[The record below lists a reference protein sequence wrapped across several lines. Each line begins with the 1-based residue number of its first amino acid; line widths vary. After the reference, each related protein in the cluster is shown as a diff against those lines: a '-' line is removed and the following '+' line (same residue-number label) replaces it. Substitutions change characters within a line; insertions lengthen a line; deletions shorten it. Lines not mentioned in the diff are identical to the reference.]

1 MYEILAAELAGRRGM
16 LGVASENYLSASKK
30 TNDVRVAE
38 RATKLAI
45 FSRNWEQAQQA
56 SERWSELEPENLEA
70 RQILAQIY
78 LNQGDVSGA
87 TGALKGLI
95 SYSED
100 AGKGALSAV
109 STLLHDTNFRAA
121 LDVMRNLRDAHPND
135 AMIEFGLARLL
146 LSNNEKTQSLE
157 SIERSL
163 RLNSHSTDAILLK
176 GQILSDLGRAQE
188 GYAFIRAQFTESAGI
203 LVLRLGFT
211 RMLVEGEQYDE
222 ASREFEAIAELAP
235 KNANALFSL
244 GLLALESR
252 RTDAAEKYLK
262 QVVDL
267 GEYLSDSHYYL
278 GRIAGTRQEHRT
290 AISHYEFVAE
300 GDNAVD
306 ARIRSAEIYAK
317 IGQVDKGRERLQAL
331 RRVNTDPDIRIR
343 LTLAEGRMLR
353 QSDDDKASIEVFSQ
367 GLEEFP
373 DNVEILY
380 AHALTAENL
389 GLEDVFERDLRRVIE
404 IEPENAHALNA
415 LGYFLADRETRL
427 DEAEGY
433 LVKAIRLLPEDPA
446 IIDSMGWLNY
456 RQGRY
461 EKAIVFLR
469 KAFSKLVD
477 PEIAAHLGEVLWV
490 TGDEKSATEIWNK
503 GLEQQPNDGILK
515 GVMERYIQ

>member
-1 MYEILAAELAGRRGM
+1 MYEIMAAELAGRRGM
-16 LGVASENYLSASKK
+16 LGIASEKYLSAAQK
-30 TNDVRVAE
+30 TSDVRVAE

-78 LNQGDVSGA
+78 LNQGNVDGA
-87 TGALKGLI
+87 TDALEGLI
-95 SYSED
+95 QFNED
-100 AGKGALSAV
+100 INKGVLSAV

-121 LDVMRNLRDAHPND
+121 RDVMSRLRDLHPDD

-146 LSNNEKTQSLE
+146 LSNNEKPKSLE
-157 SIERSL
+157 SIDRSL
-163 RLNSHSTDAILLK
+163 QLNSKSTDAILLK
-176 GQILSDLGRAQE
+176 GQILSDMGRAPE
-188 GYAFIRAQFTESAGI
+188 GYEFIRSQFSSSPEDLI
-203 LVLRLGFT
+203 LRLGFT
-211 RMLVEGEQYDE
+211 RMLVEAEQYDE
-222 ASREFEAIAELAP
+222 ASREFEGIATLAP
-235 KNANALFSL
+235 DNANALFSL

-267 GEYLSDSHYYL
+267 GQYLPDSHYYL
-278 GRIAGTRQEHRT
+278 GRIADTRQEFRT
-290 AISHYEFVAE
+290 AISHYEFVDE
-300 GDNAVD
+300 GDNAID

-317 IGQVDKGRERLQAL
+317 IGQIDKGRERLQGL
-331 RRVNTDPDIRIR
+331 RRINTDSDIRIR

-353 QSDDDKASIEVFSQ
+353 ENGNDEASIEVFDK
-367 GLEEFP
+367 GLKEFP
-373 DNVEILY
+373 DNVELLY

-389 GLEDVFERDLRRVIE
+389 GRDEVFEEDLRRVIE
-404 IEPENAHALNA
+404 IEPDNAHALNA
-415 LGYFLADRETRL
+415 LGYFLADREKRL
-427 DEAEGY
+427 NEAERY
-433 LVKAIRLLPEDPA
+433 LTKAINLLPEDPA

-461 EKAIVFLR
+461 QKAIVYLR

-503 GLEQQPNDGILK
+503 GLEKKPDDGTLK
-515 GVMERYIQ
+515 GVMERYIR